1 MAANTITRARLRQ
14 LADVKPER
22 GRVLSVFLNLDPA
35 EFATPAARSTAVTSV
50 MTEAAR
56 RVEQA
61 DGLDHEERVAL
72 KADVERVRETLMAGD
87 IAQNGARAVAV
98 YACEPADLLEV
109 VRLNRPVDFAVVL
122 DRTPYIEPLVADAG
136 EEQWCVLLVNR
147 RNARFFIG
155 DGGGL
160 EETDRVEDDVHSQ
173 HDQGGWSQARYQR
186 GVEKEKDDHLVH
198 VADVAFGAYKER
210 GFDRLLVGAPDELVG
225 DLEQK
230 LHPYLRERIV
240 ARLHLDVENSSV
252 DDVRAAANAAIEDWR
267 RHVEREALD
276 RLAEGVGRGGR
287 GAAGLAGVLQALN
300 EQRVETLLVGET
312 FHSAGGRDPETG
324 MLYPGDHG
332 PGDQE
337 LERCENIV
345 EPAIEKAIE
354 QSARVIKVRYHD
366 DLGPLGGIGAVLR
379 Y

>member
-1 MAANTITRARLRQ
+1 MAANTITRDRLRR

-35 EFATPAARSTAVTSV
+35 QFATPAARSTAITSV
-50 MTEAAR
+50 LTEAAH
-56 RVEQA
+56 RVDSA
-61 DGLDHEERVAL
+61 DGLDHDEREAL
-72 KADVERVRETLMAGD
+72 KADVNRVREALNASD
-87 IAQNGARAVAV
+87 LAQNGTRAVAV
-98 YACEPADLLEV
+98 YACGPADLLEV
-109 VRLNRPVDFAVVL
+109 VSLRRPVDSRVVL
-122 DRTPYIEPLVADAG
+122 ERSPHVEPLIADADS
-136 EEQWCVLLVNR
+136 ERWCVVLANR
-147 RNARFFIG
+147 RNARLFIG

-198 VADVAFGAYKER
+198 VAEVAFDLYKR
-210 GFDRLLVGAPDELVG
+210 SGFDRLLIAAPDELVN
-225 DLEQK
+225 DLKGK

-240 ARLHLDVENSSV
+240 ARVHLDVENSSL
-252 DDVRAAANAAIEDWR
+252 DDVKAAAGTAIEDWSR
-267 RHVEREALD
+267 KRERESLD

-287 GAAGLAGVLQALN
+287 GAAGLASVLEALN
-300 EQRVETLLVGET
+300 EQRVEILLVGENLR
-312 FHSAGGRDPETG
+312 SEGGRDPETG
-324 MLYPGDHG
+324 MLYAGDHG
-332 PGDQE
+332 PADQP

-354 QSARVIKVRYHD
+354 QSAKVIKVRYHD